1 MTNSQNVQ
9 AVAITDVH
17 MPFWSMVTFMLKWA
31 IAAIPAAIML
41 VVIVMSSMAVVSGL
55 IATIKQANINTEQ
68 TTYTPPTSTS
78 GYKIQKSNSAS
89 QPGYASDVPDRCK
102 GSSELEKCVEFERKL
117 ASETPEQKK
126 ARQSGLEVRPSN

>member
-1 MTNSQNVQ
+1 MTNAQEVQ
-9 AVAITDVH
+9 PVAITDIH

-41 VVIVMSSMAVVSGL
+41 VAIVMGSMAIFSGL
-55 IATIKQANINTEQ
+55 IATIERVKTSGEQ
-68 TTYTPPTSTS
+68 TTYRSSTSTS
-78 GYKIQKSNSAS
+78 GLEIQKSNSAP

-102 GSSELEKCVEFERKL
+102 GSVELEKCVEFERKL

-126 ARQSGLEVRPSN
+126 ERQARLMGK